1 MSGATPPVA
10 YSIYR
15 YGMHGD
21 NFISLKVMSSK
32 VRLSV
37 PSDIWNTCGAD
48 IDVKTVVCRGRR
60 QSTSLQNTI
69 VLLRRAAWH
78 AVLLHSRGGSTLGRS
93 GRRWLAVHVSFC
105 HISHSRSRNWGKS
118 RLIYFRTSGWR
129 SSLFQILWN
138 QDGQFFWEYRTK
150 RGKWNYNLSTCAFR
164 FSQTR
169 GLLLQHSFH
178 RELENN
184 LFRVAVYWVRF
195 DLGTVSLVIPFAPVL
210 LV

>member
-1 MSGATPPVA
+1 MWDSPNPVCSGYRRARNPGGKATGCEADLHRVVPRLRMSGATPPVA

-118 RLIYFRTSGWR
+118 RLIYFRTSG
-129 SSLFQILWN
+129 
-138 QDGQFFWEYRTK
+138 
-150 RGKWNYNLSTCAFR
+150 
-164 FSQTR
+164 
-169 GLLLQHSFH
+169 
-178 RELENN
+178 
-184 LFRVAVYWVRF
+184 
-195 DLGTVSLVIPFAPVL
+195 
-210 LV
+210 